1 MSDHYCGPCMRC
13 GKNGIAPCSDLDY
26 NSVLK
31 DRLYRI
37 SGMPTRT
44 TWTSG
49 PMPQSMGCICPPTS
63 EQTCM
68 NPLCPRKPIGKANDV
83 S

>member
-1 MSDHYCGPCMRC
+1 MSDHYCDPRMKC
-13 GKNGIAPCSDLDY
+13 GKNGIAPCSDLY
-26 NSVLK
+26 CNSVIK

-37 SGMPTRT
+37 SGMPTRN

-49 PMPQSMGCICPPTS
+49 PMQQSMGCICPPTS

-68 NPLCPRKPIGKANDV
+68 NPLCPRKPIGKAQ
-83 S
+83 

>member
-1 MSDHYCGPCMRC
+1 MSDWSCPKCTLRHGQT
-13 GKNGIAPCSDLDY
+13 CSDLDY

-37 SGMPTRT
+37 SGMPART

-49 PMPQSMGCICPPTS
+49 PMPQSIGCICPPTS

-68 NPLCPRKPIGKANDV
+68 NPMCPRKPIGKANDV

>member
-1 MSDHYCGPCMRC
+1 MSSD
-13 GKNGIAPCSDLDY
+13 KNDIAPCSVLDC
-26 NSVLK
+26 NRVLK

-37 SGMPTRT
+37 SGMPTRN

-49 PMPQSMGCICPPTS
+49 PMPQPMGCICPPTS

-68 NPLCPRKPIGKANDV
+68 NPLCPRKPIGKAQ
-83 S
+83 